1 LEGETRQ
8 MFEWI
13 TNLIDKAGY
22 AGIAFIMF
30 LEGIF
35 PPIPTWL
42 VMPLAGFEASSGRFH
57 PVLVVLA
64 GTAGSTVGAIFWYWI
79 GRLIGLERLKHF
91 AERHGHWLTLSPS
104 QIDFVD
110 HWFDRHGAP
119 AVMFGR
125 VIPITRTFISV
136 PAGVFGMNLKQFIL
150 FTAIGDAMWN
160 GLLTAAG
167 YLLRAQY
174 EQVRDY
180 LNPLATVVLTIVVG
194 TYLLRVLTWKKP

>member
-1 LEGETRQ
+1 
-8 MFEWI
+8 
-13 TNLIDKAGY
+13 
-22 AGIAFIMF
+22 
-30 LEGIF
+30 
-35 PPIPTWL
+35 
-42 VMPLAGFEASSGRFH
+42 
-57 PVLVVLA
+57 VLA

>member
-1 LEGETRQ
+1 